1 MRNGTAR
8 RLKKVATAQCDFAR
22 LRERGDYVYVDKTD
36 MLARLAMKDPDAIYF
51 IARPRRFGKSLMLS
65 TFKCMFEGRKELF
78 RGLKIMKS
86 GWDWKQ
92 TFPVIDLDMQEYK
105 ASTPEDLESALYG
118 KVKSLARKH
127 RLSLEW
133 ERLRNSGQAF
143 KAYLEALGKK
153 GRFVVLVDEYDV
165 PLQGF
170 LGTPEIEKVRGILHD
185 FYSAF
190 KSNVGSIRF
199 LMMTG
204 VSKFTKLSVF
214 SSLNNL
220 KDLTIE
226 DGRSAAL
233 LGYTHDELK
242 TYFSGHIAVLG
253 RQLGQSPEKTYEDL
267 LGWYD
272 SYRFTP
278 YSEAQVVN
286 PVALGQAFEFGH
298 LGAYW
303 SQTGMPTLILER
315 LDAASRRPDQL
326 SDIEAR
332 LRDLDVC
339 DARDLP
345 WLPLLYQAGYLTIK
359 DVTWETSAEEGDDV
373 PRPVM
378 TLGIP
383 NNEVRDA
390 LNGQWWQTLMKMDER
405 DFKALV
411 KVAETQI
418 AAGDIDGLICETLYQ
433 LYAKLPPTWTPK
445 TEQDAKRYFLLF
457 MEMAGARMQPERPSA
472 RGFADAVIETKKGV
486 WIFEFKFNR
495 SAASAIRQIRVRGYA
510 DAYASKVASKV
521 GKIGGGGERKNRPL
535 STSTSSLHLPIT
547 LVGIKFDS
555 KRKNIEVPKFEP
567 AFADNNLK

>member
-1 MRNGTAR
+1 MKND
-8 RLKKVATAQCDFAR
+8 RLKGVATAQWDFAQ
-22 LRERGDYVYVDKTD
+22 LRKRDAFVYVDKTD

-65 TFKCMFEGRKELF
+65 TLKCMFEGRKELF

-86 GWDWKQ
+86 GWNWKKKY
-92 TFPVIDLDMQEYK
+92 PVIMLDMQNLK
-105 ASTPEDLESALYG
+105 STTAAGLSKNLLGAVCSINRQFGLRTACKNCDDVGEAFSECLRAL
-118 KVKSLARKH
+118 A
-127 RLSLEW
+127 
-133 ERLRNSGQAF
+133 A
-143 KAYLEALGKK
+143 KK

-170 LGTPEIEKVRGILHD
+170 LGKPELETVRGILHD

-220 KDLTIE
+220 ADLTINYG
-226 DGRSAAL
+226 DYAAL

-242 TYFSGHIAVLG
+242 VYFCGHVAA
-253 RQLGQSPEKTYEDL
+253 LGQRLGKTPDETYRSL
-267 LGWYD
+267 LSWYD
-272 SYRFTP
+272 SYRFSP
-278 YSEAQVVN
+278 YSETQVVN
-286 PVALGQAFEFGH
+286 PVALGEAFNA
-298 LGAYW
+298 GALSSFW

-315 LDAASRRPDQL
+315 LQASSVRPDQL
-326 SDIEAR
+326 SSVVAR
-332 LRDLDVC
+332 PNDLDVC

-359 DVTWETSAEEGDDV
+359 DVTWETTDEEGGDV

-383 NNEVRDA
+383 NFEVRDT
-390 LNGQWWQTLMKMDER
+390 LNGQWWKTLMQMDEQ

-411 KVAETQI
+411 HVAEKQI
-418 AAGDIDGLICETLYQ
+418 AAGDIDGLISETLYQ

-457 MEMAGARMQPERPSA
+457 MEMAGARMQPEKPSA
-472 RGFADAVIETKKGV
+472 RGFADAVIETRKVV

-495 SAASAIRQIRVRGYA
+495 SAASAVRQIRDRGYA
-510 DAYASKVASKV
+510 EPYRKV
-521 GKIGGGGERKNRPL
+521 G
-535 STSTSSLHLPIT
+535 LPVT
-547 LVGIKFDS
+547 LVGIKFDP
-555 KRKNIEVPKFEP
+555 KRKNIVLPAFEP
-567 AFADNNLK
+567 L